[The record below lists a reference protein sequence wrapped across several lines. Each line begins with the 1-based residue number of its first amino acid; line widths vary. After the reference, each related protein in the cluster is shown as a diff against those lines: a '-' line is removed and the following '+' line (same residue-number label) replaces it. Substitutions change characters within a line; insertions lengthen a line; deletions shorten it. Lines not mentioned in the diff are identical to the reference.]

1 MVANRKFDIFILLL
15 ITTSSILL
23 AIDDPLTI
31 NTPQQDEIFYFID
44 ITITSIFIV
53 EALMKAITNGL
64 IINGPNSYLRQLG
77 NLLDLLVIIFS
88 SLNFNRSASG
98 SYSKVKIL
106 RVVRVLRPLRII
118 ARNEG
123 LKIAISALINSITQ
137 MINLTMVCL
146 IFFLLFGIVG
156 VNQFKGS
163 FYICTDTETWANTK
177 NECFDLGGN
186 WVNQDYNFDNIM
198 NAMVYL
204 FVLSTTEGWID
215 LMHQGTDSRGINLN
229 AQQDARVYWCLFFI
243 GFVIVGSFFALNL
256 FAGVIV
262 DAFLVEKDKLSI

>member
-123 LKIAISALINSITQ
+123 LKIAISALINSIT
-137 MINLTMVCL
+137 
-146 IFFLLFGIVG
+146 
-156 VNQFKGS
+156 
-163 FYICTDTETWANTK
+163 
-177 NECFDLGGN
+177 
-186 WVNQDYNFDNIM
+186 
-198 NAMVYL
+198 
-204 FVLSTTEGWID
+204 
-215 LMHQGTDSRGINLN
+215 
-229 AQQDARVYWCLFFI
+229 
-243 GFVIVGSFFALNL
+243 
-256 FAGVIV
+256 
-262 DAFLVEKDKLSI
+262 